1 MAKQPEMRLYVWT
14 RGDQMAVAYAEG
26 FEEARNSMRD
36 EEGNLPPLITET
48 KARVYDSAVT
58 FDPSVF
64 DASGSVDNAFR
75 TMEDALLTLRERLA
89 AFDPAAGPD
98 AAATLKTDALRI
110 ITGAL
115 PPMSE
120 EQAA

>member
-1 MAKQPEMRLYVWT
+1 MAKHPEMRLYIWT

-26 FEEARNSMRD
+26 FEDALNSMRD
-36 EEGNLPPLITET
+36 EEGNLPAVVAET
-48 KARVYDSAVT
+48 KARVYDSPVT

-64 DASGSVDNAFR
+64 DASGAVDAAFR
-75 TMEDALLTLRERLA
+75 NMEDALLALRERLA
-89 AFDPAAGPD
+89 VFDPAAGPD
-98 AAATLKTDALRI
+98 AAAALKTDALRLV
-110 ITGAL
+110 TSAL